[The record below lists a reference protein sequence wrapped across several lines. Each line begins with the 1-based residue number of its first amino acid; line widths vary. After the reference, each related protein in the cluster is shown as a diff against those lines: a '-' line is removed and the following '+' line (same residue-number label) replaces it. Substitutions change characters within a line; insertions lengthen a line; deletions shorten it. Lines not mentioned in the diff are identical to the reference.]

1 VSETIGCVE
10 DADPRAKR
18 NGEVRMAEKTA
29 TSRVIRLEAE
39 FFGTVSGP
47 TDKKTPPASILTGLK
62 SGGDNDPG
70 GPIVRSQTISGLT
83 TGL

>member
-1 VSETIGCVE
+1 
-10 DADPRAKR
+10 
-18 NGEVRMAEKTA
+18 
-29 TSRVIRLEAE
+29 LEAE